1 MSKNQKDKVVL
12 SYGDSIIRESDM
24 KLLNGPHWLN
34 DRIITFYFEYLYE
47 QEFQGCS
54 KIAFISPEVSQ
65 FLKMAGRNEVEI
77 FLEPLNLIEKELIV
91 MAVNNSQD
99 PDRPGGSHWSL
110 LMYSCQAKQF
120 FHFDSSGR
128 MNSDSAQQLSNRI
141 HAYLQK
147 LSNNCNLGNTG
158 PSILEVPVLQQ
169 KNGYDCGV
177 HVLCNTLHASRHLFL
192 HGHCDT
198 LEKLSEET
206 VKVKRNEVK
215 NLILNLKP

>member
-158 PSILEVPVLQQ
+158 YNNTKCAISSVNLYQLELVADLSVVL
-169 KNGYDCGV
+169 
-177 HVLCNTLHASRHLFL
+177 LRS
-192 HGHCDT
+192 
-198 LEKLSEET
+198 
-206 VKVKRNEVK
+206 KRR
-215 NLILNLKP
+215 